1 MAVAETLKDHPDP
14 ISEIRRLQ
22 AERQAEDRRHKKLME
37 RFGELSSEFREA
49 CALLFGFGLYVR
61 QSGVYKVVPL
71 HAPFDAENYVK
82 SSKATEFIKF
92 RRTEDTITVMETT
105 LRDEVVADFMNCRLP
120 IPLALARLLLI
131 VNGVRDLGAC
141 EESTMLM

>member
-1 MAVAETLKDHPDP
+1 MILYFSIQNILCPNVKSLPSTLFCYDP
-14 ISEIRRLQ
+14 LGLQ

-71 HAPFDAENYVK
+71 HAPFDAENHVK

-92 RRTEDTITVMETT
+92 RVSNG
-105 LRDEVVADFMNCRLP
+105 LN
-120 IPLALARLLLI
+120 LLW
-131 VNGVRDLGAC
+131 
-141 EESTMLM
+141 